1 MKHFVISKRV
11 ACLTVAALGLW
22 LGAAPSQAATI
33 VTNPGYAPGI
43 GYEWGITMG
52 ANDTAVFDS
61 SQHPNAPHNTGLGA
75 KSWAEPL
82 NPIGGKGWTHTS
94 QWVALDLSS
103 LTENTLLTITHSRGR
118 TGNLFPAFSL
128 YQGWEQVG
136 PETHQFNNIANTSW
150 AGNLSYLN
158 HEANAGGPNG
168 TDNGTGTTSVS
179 QSYSLAPGLY
189 SIALGGN
196 PSNDLG
202 QTGRHA
208 FAATLTTAPVPVPA
222 AVYLFGSGLIGLAG
236 LARRRMKA

>member
-22 LGAAPSQAATI
+22 LGASPSQAATI
-33 VTNPGYAPGI
+33 VTDPGYAPGI
-43 GYEWGITMG
+43 GYEWGVTMSQ
-52 ANDTAVFDS
+52 NDSATID
-61 SQHPNAPHNTGLGA
+61 TGSVGA
-75 KSWAEPL
+75 KSWAEPG
-82 NPIGGKGWTHTS
+82 NPVGGKGWTHTS
-94 QWVALDLSS
+94 DWVALDLSS
-103 LTENTLLTITHSRGR
+103 LTENTLLTVTHSRGT
-118 TGNLFPAFSL
+118 TGNLFPAFSI

-136 PETHQFNNIANTSW
+136 PETHQFNNVANTSW
-150 AGNLSYLN
+150 AANLSYLN

-196 PSNDLG
+196 PSFDLG
-202 QTGRHA
+202 QTGTHA
-208 FAATLTTAPVPVPA
+208 FVATLTTAPVPVPA